1 MKFAKVFALLLCISL
16 LFSVASAQ
24 RLSEVTG
31 TVTDS
36 TGAVLPGVT
45 VVLTDTASGFTKTG
59 ITNDL
64 GLYRVIELNPGAYRI
79 SAQLAGFKTAVVD
92 VGLETMRITTVDI
105 AMEIGE
111 ITESVTVESTGVA
124 LEKQSATV
132 STFLDEK
139 MVESLPQMLKRPL
152 DLVKYAAA
160 VAPRGT
166 WEMLPG
172 YSTAFSMNGVPYK
185 GAEVYIDGG
194 YGMSGRAHDGN
205 ADTSPTQHVVKEF
218 RIVQSSFKAE
228 YNGGGGGL
236 IMMSTKTG
244 TNDFHGALWWYHRQK
259 AMDARSYFAPE
270 RDPFREHLY
279 GFEVDGPIVK
289 DKVHF
294 MVSREEKRS
303 LTPSGFNITRFK
315 TFPTQAQRQ
324 GDFSGKFNSDGTPRI
339 IYDPLTTDANG
350 NRTPFPGNIIPANRI
365 SPQSQEILRWLPD
378 ADRTP
383 DDPSGTNNFQGV
395 ARLGLTSVG
404 WTIRGDWQA
413 SDNDKVFV
421 RYISDPIGD
430 ESVGSWSAPSFFD
443 SGDLPSDAKLLLDDR
458 NPADPDDWLMTFDA
472 HNQAAGWTH
481 TFSPSLI
488 SDFRQTFQYFTQ
500 FARNTSQGL
509 GFPQQLGIPVP
520 PQIPS
525 TVDIGGGTGQNDHF
539 PAIGFDGGY
548 NGFGG
553 GWGGGSAI
561 NPRTSWHFGDT
572 VTWLRGAHA
581 IKFGVET
588 RRSGHDYFSAS
599 RPSGGYNFAAR
610 GTAANPFDAASG
622 DAIASLLLDWVDSA
636 DITHKTQRNFTA
648 SYYGMF
654 VQDDWQVSPNVIVNL
669 GLRYE
674 FDLPMTERNDLISSF
689 DLNLNNPVCNCP
701 GAFIFPTQMYETSK
715 TNIAPRLGI
724 AWNPGGGRTVVRA
737 GAGLYY
743 MQPMIGMNPWQTPSS
758 GRGDIVFQKSLSTP
772 DNGITPA
779 IDGLSAGVGD
789 IPSFE
794 LQPGFGA
801 VPIGEAPILSPDY
814 LCCPELR
821 QNPYSINM
829 SFTLQHEIND
839 FVFETGYV
847 GNLVRNLG
855 EWNYNLNQLRPE
867 LMGPN
872 AVQVNRPFPQY
883 NDVRQIAVNDK
894 TMTYH
899 AFILK
904 AEKRYAEG
912 LSFISNFTWSKHL
925 GNRAGRFNIYDRK
938 SARGPAVYARRLRF
952 VFAGLYELPFG
963 AGRKYLNSGAA
974 ATALGGWDVTAAFI
988 GQSGVALNFMSSPN
1002 LTNSF
1007 GGESRANL
1015 IGNPKGPQTTENW
1028 FNVNAFEH
1036 PGPFVFGNA
1045 GVGILEGPG
1054 SADVDFSVAKDFVF
1068 MENKRIRFTADFFNF
1083 LNHAN
1088 FNNPSTNICPASA
1101 PCTTNLIR
1109 SAQPGRRTQ
1118 LGLQFIF

>member
-1 MKFAKVFALLLCISL
+1 MKFSKVSAFLLCISL
-16 LFSVASAQ
+16 LTSVAWAQ

-45 VVLTDTASGFTKTG
+45 VVVTDTASGFTKTG

-79 SAQLAGFKTAVVD
+79 SAQLAGFKTALVD

-111 ITESVTVESTGVA
+111 ITESVTVESTGIA
-124 LEKQSATV
+124 LDKQSATV
-132 STFLDEK
+132 SNFLSEK

-172 YSTAFSMNGVPYK
+172 QSTSFSMNGVPYK

-194 YGMSGRAHDGN
+194 YGTASRAQDSNIDH
-205 ADTSPTQHVVKEF
+205 SPQQHVVKEF
-218 RIVQSSFKAE
+218 RIVQSNFKAE
-228 YNGGGGGL
+228 YSGGGGGL
-236 IMMSTKTG
+236 IIMSTKTG

-259 AMDARSYFAPE
+259 ALDARSYFAPA
-270 RDPFREHLY
+270 RDPFREQLY

-294 MVSREEKRS
+294 MVSGEGKRS
-303 LTPSGFNITRFK
+303 LAPSGIDLTRFK
-315 TFPTQAQRQ
+315 TLPTLAQRT

-365 SPQSQEILRWLPD
+365 SPQSQAILRWMPD
-378 ADRTP
+378 PDRAP
-383 DDPSGTNNFQGV
+383 DDPSGTNNYQGV
-395 ARLGLTSVG
+395 QRLGLSMWG
-404 WTIRGDWQA
+404 WTMRGDWQA
-413 SDNDKVFV
+413 SDNDKVFA
-421 RYISDPIGD
+421 RFISDPVIVQ
-430 ESVGSWSAPSFFD
+430 SIASWSPPSFFD
-443 SGDLPSDAKLLLDDR
+443 SSDLPSDATLLRDAR
-458 NPADPDDWLMTFDA
+458 NPADPDDWLARWDTY
-472 HNQAAGWTH
+472 NQTAGWTH

-488 SDFRQTFQYFTQ
+488 SDFRQTYGLFSAWLRQ
-500 FARNTSQGL
+500 TSQGL
-509 GFPQQLGIPVP
+509 GFPQQIGIPVP
-520 PQIPS
+520 PQIPA
-525 TVDIGGGTGQNDHF
+525 TLDNVTGTGQNDHF
-539 PAIGFDGGY
+539 PEIGFDGGY

-553 GWGGGSAI
+553 TWGGGSAL
-561 NPRTSWHFGDT
+561 NPRDSWHFGDT

-588 RRSGHDYFSAS
+588 RRSTHDYFSAR
-599 RPSGGYNFAAR
+599 RPSGGYNFRAR
-610 GTAANPFDAASG
+610 GTAANPFDGASG
-622 DAIASLLLDWVDSA
+622 DAVASLLVDWVDSA
-636 DITHKTQRNFTA
+636 NVSHKAQRNFST
-648 SYYGMF
+648 SYWGMF
-654 VQDDWQVSPNVIVNL
+654 VQDDWQVSPNVVVNL

-674 FDLPMTERNDLISSF
+674 FDLPLTERNDLINSF

-701 GAFIFPTQMYETSK
+701 GAFTFPTQMYETSK

-758 GRGDIVFQKSLSTP
+758 GRGDIVLEKSLSTP
-772 DNGITPA
+772 DSGITPA
-779 IDGLSAGVGD
+779 IDGLGSGVGD

-801 VPIGEAPILSPDY
+801 VPIGEAPILSPEY

-821 QNPYSINM
+821 RNPYSIST

-839 FVFETGYV
+839 FVFEAGYV
-847 GNLVRNLG
+847 GNQVRHLG

-867 LMGPN
+867 LMGPD
-872 AVQVNRPFPQY
+872 ATQVDRPFPQY
-883 NDVRQIAVNDK
+883 NHVRQIAVNDK
-894 TMTYH
+894 TMSYH
-899 AFILK
+899 ALIVK
-904 AEKRYAEG
+904 AEKRYADG

-925 GNRAGRFNIYDRK
+925 GNRAGRFNIYDRR
-938 SARGPAVYARRLRF
+938 SARGPALYARRLRF

-974 ATALGGWDVTAAFI
+974 ATALGGWNVTAAFI

-1036 PGPFVFGNA
+1036 PGSFVFGNA

-1054 SADVDFSVAKDFVF
+1054 SANVDFSVAKDFVF